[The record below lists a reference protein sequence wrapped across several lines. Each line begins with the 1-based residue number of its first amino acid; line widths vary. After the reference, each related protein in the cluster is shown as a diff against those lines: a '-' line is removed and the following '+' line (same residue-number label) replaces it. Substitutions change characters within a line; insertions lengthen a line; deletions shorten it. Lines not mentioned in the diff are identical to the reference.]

1 MIQKEEKQKKFRGS
15 TMKPNIT
22 KNKSKGVKINVDYND
37 DGIEIGDGSIQLVS
51 YLGVLAR
58 TMVPVDY
65 LDWRLVPDELKEKL
79 WDIVQV

>member
-51 YLGVLAR
+51 YLVSL
-58 TMVPVDY
+58 
-65 LDWRLVPDELKEKL
+65 
-79 WDIVQV
+79 Q

>member
-1 MIQKEEKQKKFRGS
+1 
-15 TMKPNIT
+15 MKPNIT
-22 KNKSKGVKINVDYND
+22 KNKSKGVKINIDYND

-51 YLGVLAR
+51 YLSVLAR

-65 LDWRLVPDELKEKL
+65 LDWRLVPNELKEKL

>member
-1 MIQKEEKQKKFRGS
+1 
-15 TMKPNIT
+15 MKPNIT
-22 KNKSKGVKINVDYND
+22 KNKSKGVKIIIDYND
-37 DGIEIGDGSIQLVS
+37 GGIEIGDGYIQLVS

-65 LDWRLVPDELKEKL
+65 LDCRLVPNELKEKL